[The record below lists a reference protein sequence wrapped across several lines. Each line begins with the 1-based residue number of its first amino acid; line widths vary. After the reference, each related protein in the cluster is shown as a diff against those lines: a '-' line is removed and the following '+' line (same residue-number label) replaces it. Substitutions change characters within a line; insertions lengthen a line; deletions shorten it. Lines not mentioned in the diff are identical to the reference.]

1 MSENEDNVKN
11 PQILL
16 LNYLITYLIKNKN
29 KNKNRNYNLTL
40 RIDKSVYDSFVD
52 VCGKLGLLPGR
63 SKGNLAVEGFMSFM
77 VEKFKNHPQIVQT
90 TLFYKPHI
98 EKVEVK
104 QQFNI
109 AQKLELKL
117 VKQDLTAILN
127 GLEQKRGDPA
137 FLLARLR
144 EVLPKAIRLYQKT
157 SNAEIAELL
166 EKTEKW
172 I

>member
-1 MSENEDNVKN
+1 MSENEDNIKN

-63 SKGNLAVEGFMSFM
+63 SKGNLAIEGFMNFM
-77 VEKFKNHPQIVQT
+77 VEKFKNHPQIQT

-104 QQFNI
+104 QQFNL

-117 VKQDLTAILN
+117 VKQDLTTILD
-127 GLEQKRGDPA
+127 GLERKRGDPA

-157 SNAEIAELL
+157 ESREIAELL
-166 EKTEKW
+166 EKTERW

>member
-1 MSENEDNVKN
+1 MSENEDNVEDFKI
-11 PQILL
+11 QLF
-16 LNYLITYLIKNKN
+16 NYLINYITE
-29 KNKNRNYNLTL
+29 NRNRNRNTTTI
-40 RIDKSVYDSFVD
+40 RVNPEIFRSFIEN
-52 VCGKLGLLPGR
+52 CYELGLHKYRGI
-63 SKGNLAVEGFMSFM
+63 SVVIEGLLSLFNQY
-77 VEKFKNHPQIVQT
+77 FKTRKVIQT

-104 QQFNI
+104 QQFNL

-117 VKQDLTAILN
+117 VKRDLTTILN

-157 SNAEIAELL
+157 ENKTLAELL
-166 EKTEKW
+166 EKTEKYV
-172 I
+172 